1 MKGGLKILERM
12 YWGGS
17 ENFDFGGGINF
28 SSGSEGSQRFFGKME
43 TTTLL

>member
-1 MKGGLKILERM
+1 MKEGLKILERM

-17 ENFDFGGGINF
+17 ENFDFGGGIKF
-28 SSGSEGSQRFFGKME
+28 SSGGEGSQRFFGKME